1 MEVSMGDSE
10 NNKLNE
16 FELGSELSTLIA
28 KDEIPAKIAQK
39 LEQKLKEKHVAIT
52 KQQLYTLVNKIKEI
66 LRSYSK
72 IDHKVEKEPLQKTE
86 KLLPVT
92 NNENMQK
99 LVETL
104 DNLQERITS
113 LEKGV
118 MVKGEKPP
126 KMVTT
131 SDVKVPGNISV
142 PMHDISMEPLT
153 EIPNDPENIIVLM
166 KWLQYLIDKC
176 GRSYL
181 PTILDYYVDIGW
193 ISEEAKIS
201 LIDYS
206 HGIADEGK
214 KTIDTVRK
222 SVSDLPAR
230 DHIQSLLFIQKLKG
244 REFDKHFLERID
256 GEINRITKKI
266 DAYRINIG

>member
-1 MEVSMGDSE
+1 MEESMGDSE
-10 NNKLNE
+10 NDDLEE
-16 FELGSELSTLIA
+16 FELGSELSTLVA
-28 KDEIPAKIAQK
+28 KNEIPSKIAQK
-39 LEQKLKEKHVAIT
+39 LEQKLKEKHVT
-52 KQQLYTLVNKIKEI
+52 LSKQQLYTLVNKIKEI
-66 LRSYSK
+66 LRTYSK
-72 IDHKVEKEPLQKTE
+72 FEPKGEKGQPQKTG
-86 KLLPVT
+86 KHLSTP
-92 NNENMQK
+92 NDENMQK

-104 DNLQERITS
+104 DKLQERMTN
-113 LEKGV
+113 LEQGIA
-118 MVKGEKPP
+118 VKGEKSP
-126 KMVTT
+126 KIVTT
-131 SDVKVPGNISV
+131 SDVKIPEKISV
-142 PMHDISMEPLT
+142 PVYDMTMEPLAQ
-153 EIPNDPENIIVLM
+153 IPNDPESIIVLM
-166 KWLQYLIDKC
+166 KWLQHLIDKC

-214 KTIDTVRK
+214 KAADTVRK

-266 DAYRINIG
+266 DAYRLT

>member
-1 MEVSMGDSE
+1 MEVSMGDSK
-10 NNKLNE
+10 NNELE
-16 FELGSELSTLIA
+16 GFELGSELSALVA
-28 KDEIPAKIAQK
+28 KNEIPAKIAQK
-39 LEQKLKEKHVAIT
+39 LEQKLKGKNVTIT

-66 LRSYSK
+66 LRTYSK
-72 IDHKVEKEPLQKTE
+72 FEPKEEKELSQKPG
-86 KLLPVT
+86 KSLPTT
-92 NNENMQK
+92 NDENMQK
-99 LVETL
+99 LVETI

-113 LEKGV
+113 LEKGTEV
-118 MVKGEKPP
+118 EGAKSP
-126 KMVTT
+126 KVVTT
-131 SDVKVPGNISV
+131 SDVNVPEKLSV
-142 PMHDISMEPLT
+142 PVYDTTMEPLA
-153 EIPNDPENIIVLM
+153 EIPSDPESVIVLM
-166 KWLQYLIDKC
+166 KWLQHLIDKC

-214 KTIDTVRK
+214 KTADTVRK

-244 REFDKHFLERID
+244 REFDKHFLDRIE

-266 DAYRINIG
+266 DSYRLT

>member
-10 NNKLNE
+10 NNELEE
-16 FELGSELSTLIA
+16 FELGSELSALVA
-28 KDEIPAKIAQK
+28 KNEIPAKIAQK
-39 LEQKLKEKHVAIT
+39 LERKLKEKHVTIT

-66 LRSYSK
+66 LRTYSK
-72 IDHKVEKEPLQKTE
+72 NQPKGEKEPLQKTE
-86 KLLPVT
+86 KSLPTT
-92 NNENMQK
+92 NDENMQK
-99 LVETL
+99 LVETI
-104 DNLQERITS
+104 DTLQERMTN
-113 LEKGV
+113 LERGIVAKGA
-118 MVKGEKPP
+118 KSP
-126 KMVTT
+126 KIVTT
-131 SDVKVPGNISV
+131 SDVQIPEKISV
-142 PMHDISMEPLT
+142 PVHDMTMEPLVQ
-153 EIPNDPENIIVLM
+153 IPSDPESIIVLM
-166 KWLQYLIDKC
+166 KWLQHLIDKC

-181 PTILDYYVDIGW
+181 PSILDYYVDIGW

-214 KTIDTVRK
+214 KAAETVRK

-244 REFDKHFLERID
+244 KEFDKHFLERID

-266 DAYRINIG
+266 DAYRLA